1 MVSWVPGPV
10 LGPGCTIEQENSQR
24 LSHRE
29 ALHLK
34 GEGGRNNKHDKPQ
47 MRQAL
52 HRDEDVLTPVAV
64 GRKETTV
71 LKKGTAKRPETQA
84 GASVQKPR
92 TRHPGTGASEHTAQS
107 QEVLA
112 LRAEATGQAG
122 RGWGA
127 GGPGPTGPC
136 VQRGELGGVRVAVAT
151 EGLV

>member
-1 MVSWVPGPV
+1 
-10 LGPGCTIEQENSQR
+10 
-24 LSHRE
+24 
-29 ALHLK
+29 
-34 GEGGRNNKHDKPQ
+34 

-107 QEVLA
+107 QEVLSVRKPLA
-112 LRAEATGQAG
+112 RRGGGGELVGQVPQGLA
-122 RGWGA
+122 
-127 GGPGPTGPC
+127 C
-136 VQRGELGGVRVAVAT
+136 RGENWVVSEWR
-151 EGLV
+151 